1 MEVRILTNDEKKR
14 IAARRIQIAVLSV
27 FIVVFCLLSGVIGA
41 YLYIR
46 TSLNN
51 MNYEE
56 DPYEIVLNT
65 DIEIETDK
73 DLEGSVIDEE
83 QQALIE
89 QAMQENLNSGLISTS
104 HVINILLVGT
114 DKRDDTWA
122 GNSDAMIV
130 ASINN
135 NTKEIILTSI
145 MRDTYVTIPDYGN
158 GKINLAHA
166 LGGAPYL
173 TQTIK
178 ANFGIDINYYASVN
192 FNSFISIIDIMGG
205 IPMYVTPEEVRVA
218 NKYIDDMYREGNITE
233 KGEYLPEEGGNLY
246 LTGTQALAFSRIRYV
261 GNSDYERTER
271 QRRVLEEVF
280 TKARSLS
287 LSQLTQ
293 IVNEVA
299 PYVTHN
305 IPNEELMNLVLML
318 PTLMSYDFVSERI
331 PYDGLYQMVIIN
343 NQDMLVPDWPSTIS
357 RLQNTIY
364 RNVST
369 EDLEED
375 ARKKETVEESEAL
388 QSETIG
394 EAEALQNEA
403 QGILE

>member
-1 MEVRILTNDEKKR
+1 MEVRILTNDEKKG
-14 IAARRIQIAVLSV
+14 IAARRIKIAVLSI
-27 FIVVFCLLSGVIGA
+27 FIVVFCMLSSLVAA

-46 TSLNN
+46 SSLDQ

-56 DPYEIVLNT
+56 DPFEIVINT
-65 DIEIETDK
+65 NIEIETDEN
-73 DLEGSVIDEE
+73 LEGSVINDE
-83 QQALIE
+83 QQALIDKALE
-89 QAMQENLNSGLISTS
+89 ENLNSGLISTS
-104 HVINILLVGT
+104 HVVNILLIGT

-122 GNSDAMIV
+122 GNSDSMIL

-145 MRDTYVTIPDYGN
+145 MRDTYVTIPNYGN
-158 GKINLAHA
+158 GKVNLAHA

-173 TQTIK
+173 TQTIE

-205 IPMYVTPEEVRVA
+205 IPMYVTPDEVRVA
-218 NKYIDDMYREGNITE
+218 NQYIDDMYNEGNITE
-233 KGEYLPEEGGNLY
+233 KGEYLPAEGGNLY

-293 IVNEVA
+293 IVNVVS

-305 IPNEELMNLVLML
+305 IPGEELMNLVLML
-318 PTLMSYDFVSERI
+318 PTLLSYDMVSDRI
-331 PYDGLYQMVIIN
+331 PYDGMYQMVIIN
-343 NQDMLVPDWPSTIS
+343 NQDMLVPDWPSTIAQ
-357 RLQNTIY
+357 LYGKIY
-364 RNVST
+364 RNVSA
-369 EDLEED
+369 EELAED
-375 ARKKETVEESEAL
+375 AQKKEPETVPEPE
-388 QSETIG
+388 
-394 EAEALQNEA
+394 QNEA
-403 QGILE
+403 VVE